1 MNMSPPILAEFAAPA
16 EGAEVKGDVVRR
28 KAPVVFRAGD
38 YEFQNAPPYRM
49 TPEEIRAACEAFEPV
64 SIVDTHVP
72 SVFNGKL
79 ADARAVR
86 LLPNER
92 HTEFGAEVE
101 LPRWF
106 DDLFKGEPVNCSAT
120 WDRVTKRLKNI
131 ALVPNPRVPDA
142 VIEAAFAAEE
152 ERRQHTP
159 HGQAALQRMHDTAA
173 EAGARCNPD
182 AAFTAG
188 HEGDAL
194 QEMHDTVVKHGA
206 VCKTYPEPEK
216 PKKEAPMSTP
226 AHPAAAPELE
236 ARFAAQDKALAE
248 LKAETD
254 ALKRDNEAL
263 KRDNAALQKD
273 SRAAHERRIEAEAAA
288 FAREQQRAGKV
299 SRAERDD
306 VEAEFAEAALEDL
319 DAPREVTFADAEGKP
334 AKGGRV
340 DRLRA
345 RYARRPADP
354 MRRERVA
361 DRDGDEALF
370 SRDRPAGLDDDDGEM
385 SQEEYERLLAGTERG
400 RQILRERAAQNAGAN
415 AANGR
420 K

>member
-1 MNMSPPILAEFAAPA
+1 MNMSPPILADFAAPA

-28 KAPVVFRAGD
+28 RAPLIFEAGRYD
-38 YEFQNAPPYRM
+38 FVGAPTYHM
-49 TPEEIRAACEAFEPV
+49 TPAEIRAAVEAFEPV
-64 SIVDTHVP
+64 PVVDTHVP
-72 SVFNGKL
+72 SHFNRKMTGTRLVKL
-79 ADARAVR
+79 TPNADFTA
-86 LLPNER
+86 
-92 HTEFGAEVE
+92 FGGELEVD
-101 LPRWF
+101 RWF
-106 DDLFKGEPVNCSAT
+106 DDLFKGEPLTCSAT
-120 WDRVTKRLKNI
+120 WDRQTKRLKNV
-131 ALVPNPRVPDA
+131 ALVPNPRIPDA

-159 HGQAALQRMHDTAA
+159 HGQQAMQDIHDRAAR
-173 EAGARCNPD
+173 AGARCNPD
-182 AAFTAG
+182 AAFTAD

-194 QEMHDTVVKHGA
+194 QEMHDTAVRHGA

-226 AHPAAAPELE
+226 AHPPAAPELE

-273 SRAAHERRIEAEAAA
+273 SRAAHERRIRAEAAA
-288 FAREQQRAGKV
+288 FAREQQRQGKV
-299 SRAERDD
+299 GRAERDD

-345 RYARRPADP
+345 RYAKRPADP
-354 MRRERVA
+354 MRRECVA

-370 SRDRPAGLDDDDGEM
+370 SRDRPAGEDDDDGEM
-385 SQEEYERLLAGTERG
+385 SPEEYEHLLAGTERG

-415 AANGR
+415 GKGR
-420 K
+420 

>member
-1 MNMSPPILAEFAAPA
+1 MNMSPPILQDFAAFA
-16 EGAEVKGDVVRR
+16 EGADARGDVVRR
-28 KAPVVFRAGD
+28 LAPLI
-38 YEFQNAPPYRM
+38 FQTGTYDFVGAPPYTM
-49 TPEEIRAACEAFEPV
+49 TPEDVRAACEGFEPAPV
-64 SIVDTHVP
+64 VDTHVP

-79 ADARAVR
+79 PNTRLVKLIPNADY
-86 LLPNER
+86 
-92 HTEFGAEVE
+92 TEFGGE
-101 LPRWF
+101 LEMDRWLH
-106 DDLFKGEPVNCSAT
+106 DLFGGEPLKCSVT
-120 WDRVTKRLKNI
+120 FDRATKRVKNL
-131 ALVPNPRVPDA
+131 ALVPNPRIPDA

-152 ERRQHTP
+152 ERRHHTP
-159 HGQAALQRMHDTAA
+159 HGQAAMQRMHDTAA

-182 AAFTAG
+182 AAFTAD

-194 QEMHDTVVKHGA
+194 QEMHDTAVKHGA
-206 VCKTYPEPEK
+206 VCKTYPAPEPKKKPTEPE
-216 PKKEAPMSTP
+216 EAPMSTP
-226 AHPAAAPELE
+226 APELE
-236 ARFAAQDKALAE
+236 ARFEAQRKDLDA
-248 LKAETD
+248 LKADTE

-263 KRDNAALQKD
+263 KKANAALQTD
-273 SRAAHERRIEAEAAA
+273 NRAAHERRIRAEAAA
-288 FAREQQRAGKV
+288 FAREQQRQGKV
-299 SRAERDD
+299 GRAERDD

-370 SRDRPAGLDDDDGEM
+370 SRERPATLDEDDGEM

-415 AANGR
+415 VANGR

>member
-16 EGAEVKGDVVRR
+16 EGAEVRGDVVRR
-28 KAPVVFRAGD
+28 KAPVIFRAGD
-38 YEFQNAPPYRM
+38 YDFVGAPSYRM
-49 TPEEIRAACEAFEPV
+49 TPEDIRRAVETFEPV
-64 SIVDTHVP
+64 PVVDTHVP
-72 SVFNGKL
+72 SHFTRKL
-79 ADARAVR
+79 TAARLVKLTPNAD
-86 LLPNER
+86 
-92 HTEFGAEVE
+92 HTEFGGE
-101 LPRWF
+101 LELDRWCH
-106 DDLFKGEPVNCSAT
+106 DLFKGEPLACSVTFDRAT
-120 WDRVTKRLKNI
+120 KKVKNL
-131 ALVPNPRVPDA
+131 ALVPNPRIPDA
-142 VIEAAFAAEE
+142 AIEAAFAEE
-152 ERRQHTP
+152 EARRQHTP
-159 HGQAALQRMHDTAA
+159 HGQAAMQRMHDTAA

-182 AAFTAG
+182 AAFTAD

-194 QEMHDTVVKHGA
+194 QEMHDTAVRHGA

-226 AHPAAAPELE
+226 ATPAPAPPPELE
-236 ARFAAQDKALAE
+236 ARFAAQDKALAD

-263 KRDNAALQKD
+263 KRDNVALQKD
-273 SRAAHERRIEAEAAA
+273 SRAAHERRIKAEAAA
-288 FAREQQRAGKV
+288 FAREQQRAGII

-306 VEAEFAEAALEDL
+306 TEAEFAEAALEDL
-319 DAPREVTFADAEGKP
+319 DAPREVTFSDAEGKP

-370 SRDRPAGLDDDDGEM
+370 SRDRPAGEDDGEM
-385 SQEEYERLLAGTERG
+385 SQEEHERLLAGTERG